1 MRASRSQFLEFSQPQ
16 AKFYKL
22 KFNKKG
28 ARAFTALHE
37 KCPYSES
44 FWSLFYGIQ
53 SECGKYGLEK
63 LRIRT
68 LFTHI
73 VLVFL
78 LQVLNAF
85 TKLTLFT
92 PMLHFYTP

>member
-28 ARAFTALHE
+28 TRAFTALHE

-53 SECGKYGLEK
+53 SECGKI
-63 LRIRT
+63 RIRKT
-68 LFTHI
+68 PNTDTFHAYCSG
-73 VLVFL
+73 VFI
-78 LQVLNAF
+78 
-85 TKLTLFT
+85 TGSECI
-92 PMLHFYTP
+92 Y